1 MQKRALAAFAC
12 LVASCGAHA
21 QSSVTLFGVLDEGIN
36 YTSNASGHSAW
47 QQTSVDLVTS
57 RWGIK
62 GNEDLGGGLHAIFD
76 LESGFQVDSGRIY
89 YGDRVFGYQSYVGLQ
104 SERFGT
110 ITFGRQFDTVADTIA
125 PLTANGNWAGYL
137 FSHPFDNDNTDA
149 SFHANNSVKFTSAS
163 YHGLTATALYGFGNQ
178 AGNFAKNRAIGAGLT
193 YAWNTLTVGAVYE
206 DLGAPGTTT
215 VGSVAPDDMDFIA
228 NNQKIYGIGANYG
241 IGPATLGLVYT
252 HVVVQQ
258 PTASLYAGAFASPVS
273 RLRFDNIEANAK
285 VYVRPDLFVGAMYT
299 YSRAQLGTGSGENSL
314 HWNQVGLM
322 AQYSLSKRT
331 GIYSQVAYQKSSGG
345 NTGTPLEDAFVLGS
359 AGQSSNSHQVVARV
373 GITHSF

>member
-36 YTSNASGHSAW
+36 YTSNAGGHSAW

-125 PLTANGNWAGYL
+125 PL
-137 FSHPFDNDNTDA
+137 
-149 SFHANNSVKFTSAS
+149 
-163 YHGLTATALYGFGNQ
+163 
-178 AGNFAKNRAIGAGLT
+178 
-193 YAWNTLTVGAVYE
+193 
-206 DLGAPGTTT
+206 
-215 VGSVAPDDMDFIA
+215 
-228 NNQKIYGIGANYG
+228 
-241 IGPATLGLVYT
+241 
-252 HVVVQQ
+252 
-258 PTASLYAGAFASPVS
+258 
-273 RLRFDNIEANAK
+273 
-285 VYVRPDLFVGAMYT
+285 
-299 YSRAQLGTGSGENSL
+299 
-314 HWNQVGLM
+314 
-322 AQYSLSKRT
+322 
-331 GIYSQVAYQKSSGG
+331 
-345 NTGTPLEDAFVLGS
+345 
-359 AGQSSNSHQVVARV
+359 
-373 GITHSF
+373 